1 VQTIDIEVLLA
12 VGYAVLLVAVAF
24 GLELVARHAHRHSER
39 WRVAG
44 FRYRREHDV
53 WECPA
58 GERLV
63 RVSFDDHGSGRARY
77 RAPARACNACA
88 LKPLCTDSPHG
99 REIEHQPD
107 AWLQSELAR
116 FHRGMSLT
124 LLLLASAWLV
134 AEMFR
139 HREPRELLLLGGVLA
154 PITLRGAQLLSAFVA
169 SRRHARAAAAGSQD
183 WR

>member
-12 VGYAVLLVAVAF
+12 VGYAVLLVTVAF

-44 FRYRREHDV
+44 FRYRRAHDV

-63 RVSFDDHGSGRARY
+63 RVSSDYARGVARY
-77 RAPARACNACA
+77 RAPARACNVCA

-107 AWLQSELAR
+107 AWFGSELAR

-139 HREPRELLLLGGVLA
+139 HREPHELLLLGGVLV
-154 PITLRGAQLLSAFVA
+154 PITLRGAQLLSAFA
-169 SRRHARAAAAGSQD
+169 DSRRRARDADPGSQH

>member
-1 VQTIDIEVLLA
+1 VQAIDVEVLLA
-12 VGYAVLLVAVAF
+12 VGYAVLLVAIAS
-24 GLELVARHAHRHSER
+24 GLEMVARHAHRRSER

-44 FRYRREHDV
+44 FRYQQRHDI

-58 GERLV
+58 GEKLT
-63 RVSFDDHGSGRARY
+63 RVAFDYGSGLARY

-99 REIEHQPD
+99 REIEHHPD
-107 AWLQSELAR
+107 GWFQSELAR
-116 FHRGMSLT
+116 FHRGVSLT

-139 HREPRELLLLGGVLA
+139 HQKPTELLLLGGVLA
-154 PITLRGAQLLSAFVA
+154 PITLLGTQLLSAFVA
-169 SRRHARAAAAGSQD
+169 SRRNMRNAAADSQH
-183 WR
+183 RR

>member
-1 VQTIDIEVLLA
+1 MQTIDIEVVLA
-12 VGYAVLLVAVAF
+12 TGYAVLLVAVAF
-24 GLELVARHAHRHSER
+24 GLEIMARHAHRRSER

-63 RVSFDDHGSGRARY
+63 RVSVDYSSGLARY

-88 LKPLCTDSPHG
+88 LKPLCTDSPYG

-124 LLLLASAWLV
+124 LLLLASTWLV

-139 HREPRELLLLGGVLA
+139 HREPRELVLLGGVLA

-169 SRRHARAAAAGSQD
+169 SRRHARDAAGPQD
-183 WR
+183 RR